1 MAINIPR
8 SPISQAATQRRSL
21 LPAQEASRIAK
32 SFKSVVDTA
41 QEISM
46 DYYDKKAQVE
56 AGNFNSNLKTFSEQQ
71 EKSFQDSARS
81 IGMSEQEDPMDRE
94 AQLFELGQTYI
105 DNLKTFV
112 DTETEN
118 MGPLAKKRLAP
129 QMQKALTNLRKDPS
143 GLMLDLTSSMEKGQI
158 DSIKQRALGD
168 YQEYPTDDLPNQIIK
183 DFNELKAFEDL
194 GRISTEEVKNLE
206 KYTVNNISNA
216 YGLGAKAQTQL
227 AVDIMSGK
235 FNQLP
240 KPMVT
245 DLNSFVLSNLPT
257 FVKKADVHINTQ
269 VPGQFEINPQTGN
282 IEYKSPDKSTSE
294 DLIFEFI
301 NGLNKLNFT
310 NESNELTV
318 SVATGQASQAFVNSV
333 GQSAA
338 SLQNWLMG
346 NGLNPMISPKMSTH
360 ISSLYAENPE
370 FQMGQ
375 EYSAEDLLKYDQ
387 AAGGLPG
394 FVIDQINNR
403 IKQNDIQMFET
414 MYEFMG
420 DAKAFKAADSTS
432 EDFAIEP
439 SVMKRIVEYNTLRKS
454 VPDPVSAFN
463 AHNSEEP
470 KGSGG
475 GGASGPGGVSGSS
488 ADERAEELVDII
500 GENPEFTLNQQTYL
514 VNTIIT
520 GDQLSFMQADYNPF
534 ITLDKKMPIGA
545 LLAWGNLKATTK
557 FVENGNILV
566 NGLLDPEKTD
576 SQGTLAWVQDE
587 IIRQLDANPSKI
599 SNWETM
605 PKDTK
610 KTFISGAVL
619 ERTEEGFYKIALD
632 PEQTQE
638 IYPTF
643 IEEFYLDLNYKNS
656 MAFRISKHGSGFG
669 SIELQ
674 NGVPLHQGKKL
685 SELTAEQAADVVV
698 QGATGGMNEPYFDP
712 QNAAGRVAETALGAV
727 VKVASVAG
735 TEVWEEIEYGVGNL
749 WNLVIANISDDP
761 TETWKN
767 LRSRDFEQGKLGSVD
782 RVPEVTVPQDP
793 IPPFLMVPRF
803 RNMYHEIIHTVVN
816 DFQNPGSYEITNGVQ
831 LNPTLSR
838 ALDRLKNVFTTA
850 SPTGQENF
858 LQLILQNAK
867 LSDDFQTVVMD
878 VANKRFQERLKQ
890 VIIDDPTVINEFTAP
905 PNVQA
910 QFRETFTTNFSL
922 EDYAKGRISLITS
935 ITDTQ
940 TIPEI
945 VKDVLD
951 LADEGAAV
959 LASFVNEKTDQVYEA
974 LPDRIIKDPLIQE
987 PLVKQILD
995 DRGVQSVFKRVEQL
1009 IEELSET
1016 GNTFVQMLTGRGP
1029 KGQKFR
1035 KTLEDSAVGQLADL
1049 PVDFATAA
1057 KDSFDSTDFDSFW
1070 PDTMK
1075 VVEDVTVGYGELAG
1089 STIKVLAYDLWKQ
1102 IIEQSPKG
1110 SLPVDENAP
1119 FYKAIGEIVGGAAE
1133 GAWSTVRTLY
1143 YDAPKAMGKA
1153 FMDSQMGK
1161 ELKPVFDVAEEVFD
1175 AGSEIAGGAAGL
1187 AGETLKFP
1195 FALIEDL
1202 SEATAKQ
1209 PPVDT
1214 KDKMKSL
1221 TESAFGRIVIDTSK
1235 GFIDLYTETLKVPY
1249 MILEQWPKTKSPEK
1263 VTGAVKPVNPFPSLE
1278 NRFMGQLRMN
1288 VDVRMENGVEISIPG
1303 QAQINNGMLRVVPD
1317 NPRYSNLLNGQNI
1330 EIKINPITP
1339 IQDALGQSIQFGSD
1353 ALPSIPTTKFGK
1365 PYVPEDLE
1373 SNVEQWK
1380 KDNADFNTMPRK
1392 DGSYYPSNYD
1402 MDVRNVQRFVSSNEP
1417 KAIRE
1422 ISKMLYASIDS
1433 EDKDFLFV
1441 SGLIKKPKGARK
1453 GWYGKYYTTESQ
1465 KMLESYGQNPNAA
1478 LKTMQ
1483 TGLSQ
1488 VMPGN
1493 STVFILGLTNQ
1504 QFFSLVEDLHNLYEM
1519 ESK

>member
-81 IGMSEQEDPMDRE
+81 IGMSEQENPMDRE
-94 AQLFELGQTYI
+94 TQLFELGQTYI

-227 AVDIMSGK
+227 AVDIMSGQ

-269 VPGQFEINPQTGN
+269 VPGQFEINPQTGHV
-282 IEYKSPDKSTSE
+282 EYKSPDKSTSE

-333 GQSAA
+333 GQAAA

-346 NGLNPMISPKMSTH
+346 NGSNPMISPQMSTH

-432 EDFAIEP
+432 KDFAIEP
-439 SVMKRIVEYNTLRKS
+439 SVMKKIVEYNTLRKS

-463 AHNSEEP
+463 ALNSEEP

-488 ADERAEELVDII
+488 ADEKAKELVDII
-500 GENPEFTLNQQTYL
+500 GENSEFTLNQQTYL
-514 VNTIIT
+514 VNTITT
-520 GDQLSFMQADYNPF
+520 GDQLSFMQAANNPF
-534 ITLDKKMPIGA
+534 ISLDEKMPIGA

-557 FVENGNILV
+557 VVENGNILV

-587 IIRQLDANPSKI
+587 IIRQLDANPSKV
-599 SNWETM
+599 SNWKTM
-605 PKDTK
+605 SKDTK

-656 MAFRISKHGSGFG
+656 MAFHISKYGRGFG

-674 NGVPLHQGKKL
+674 NGVPLYQGQKF

-712 QNAAGRVAETALGAV
+712 QNAAGRVAETALGAL
-727 VKVASVAG
+727 VKGVSVAG

-749 WNLVIANISDDP
+749 WNLVIANLSDDP
-761 TETWKN
+761 PETWKK
-767 LRSRDFEQGKLGSVD
+767 LRSRDFEQGKLGFVD
-782 RVPEVTVPQDP
+782 RVPEVTVKGDP
-793 IPPFLMVPRF
+793 IPPFIMVPRF
-803 RNMYHEIIHTVVN
+803 RNMYDEIIHTVVN

-831 LNPTLSR
+831 LNPTLSH

-850 SPTGQENF
+850 SSPGQENF

-878 VANKRFQERLKQ
+878 VANKRFMERLKQ
-890 VIIDDPTVINEFTAP
+890 VISDDPTVIKEFTVP

-910 QFRETFTTNFSL
+910 QFREAFTTNFSL
-922 EDYAKGRISLITS
+922 EDYSKGRISLSTQ

-945 VKDVLD
+945 GKDVLD
-951 LADEGAAV
+951 LADEAV
-959 LASFVNEKTDQVYEA
+959 AGLASFVNEKTDQVYEA
-974 LPDRIIKDPLIQE
+974 LPDRIIKD

-1075 VVEDVTVGYGELAG
+1075 VVKEVTIGYGELAG
-1089 STIKVLAYDLWKQ
+1089 NTIKVLAYDMWKQ
-1102 IIEQSPKG
+1102 IVEQSPKG

-1119 FYKAIGEIVGGAAE
+1119 FYKAIGEIGGGAAE

-1143 YDAPKAMGKA
+1143 YDAPKEMSEA
-1153 FMDSQMGK
+1153 FMRTETGQ
-1161 ELKPVFDVAEEVFD
+1161 ELKPVLEAGEEIV
-1175 AGSEIAGGAAGL
+1175 GGAAGL
-1187 AGETLKFP
+1187 VKETMKFP
-1195 FALIEDL
+1195 FALIEDV
-1202 SEATAKQ
+1202 SEATASRPGETSDMVKLGKALVNSVPGQ
-1209 PPVDT
+1209 
-1214 KDKMKSL
+1214 
-1221 TESAFGRIVIDTSK
+1221 IVVDTSK

-1249 MILEQWPKTKSPEK
+1249 MIMEQWPKTKSPEK
-1263 VTGAVKPVNPFPSLE
+1263 VTGAIKPVNPFPSLK

-1288 VDVRMENGVEISIPG
+1288 VDVRMENGVEVSIAG

-1317 NPRYSNLLNGQNI
+1317 NPLYSKLLNGQNV
-1330 EIKINPITP
+1330 EIKINLITP
-1339 IQDALGQSIQFGSD
+1339 IQDALSSSIEFGSD
-1353 ALPSIPTTKFGK
+1353 ALPSIPTTKLGK

-1453 GWYGKYYTTESQ
+1453 GWYGKYYTAESQ

-1493 STVFILGLTNQ
+1493 STVFVLGLTNQ